1 MTSNVK
7 RTRRNWIKTNVALL
21 AGTGAIPSLL
31 AINSPRVPGASNKES
46 AKGRGM
52 KLAMMLPATP
62 SPRWKVAKQC
72 GVNYAV
78 TTVSPQRT
86 GIAHAWELDTL
97 ALIQKNLE
105 EAGLKLAAIEGPG
118 VPMNKIKLGLPGRDE
133 EIEIFCALI
142 RNAGKLGIPTIC
154 YNFMAQIGW
163 NRTAVDVRERGG
175 ALTMEFNLED
185 AEKKGL
191 TEAGVVSEERVWENF
206 TYFIRRVVPVAE
218 KAGVQLG
225 LHPDDPP
232 LSPLQ
237 GIGRI
242 IRTAEAYRKAM
253 QLAPS
258 PMNGITFCQANFK
271 LMGEDLEKLIREFS
285 GRKKIFF
292 VHFRDVRGTAKHF
305 QETFHDNGPTDMAA
319 MLKLYHEVGFEG
331 PIRPDHAPTM
341 EGESNDDPGYAV
353 MGKVFAFGY
362 MKGIAY
368 AYGIPME

>member
-1 MTSNVK
+1 MTSNAK
-7 RTRRNWIKTNVALL
+7 CTRRNWIKTNVALL
-21 AGTGAIPSLL
+21 AGAGANAGFPAVLPASARSARDRPS
-31 AINSPRVPGASNKES
+31 SE
-46 AKGRGM
+46 GRGM
-52 KLAMMLPATP
+52 KLAMMLPP
-62 SPRWKVAKQC
+62 LSISRWKVAKQC
-72 GVNYAV
+72 GVNHAV
-78 TTVSPQRT
+78 VTVSPERT
-86 GIAHAWELDTL
+86 GIPRAWELDTL
-97 ALIQKNLE
+97 AQIHRNFK
-105 EAGLKLAAIEGPG
+105 EAGLNVVAIEGPG
-118 VPMNKIKLGLPGRDE
+118 VPMNKIKLGLAGRDE
-133 EIEIFCALI
+133 EIETFCTLI

-163 NRTAVDVRERGG
+163 NRTAVDIRERGG

-191 TEAGVVSEERVWENF
+191 TEAGVVSEERMWENF
-206 TYFIRRVVPVAE
+206 AYFVRQVVPVAE

-232 LSPLQ
+232 LSPLR

-242 IRTAEAYRKAM
+242 IRTADAYRKAM
-253 QLAPS
+253 RLAPS

-271 LMGEDLEKLIREFS
+271 LMGEDLEKIIREF
-285 GRKKIFF
+285 GGQRKIFF

-305 QETFHDNGPTDMAA
+305 QETFHDNGSTDMAA

-362 MKGIAY
+362 MKGIAH
-368 AYGIPME
+368 AYGIPMS